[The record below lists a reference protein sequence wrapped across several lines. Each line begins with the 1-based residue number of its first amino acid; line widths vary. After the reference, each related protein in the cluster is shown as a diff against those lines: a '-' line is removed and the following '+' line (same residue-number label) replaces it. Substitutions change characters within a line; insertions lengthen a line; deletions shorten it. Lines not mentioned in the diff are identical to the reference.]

1 MPVDVQTATD
11 SPLPEPERIRRWAE
25 ATLAEVSALWERPLA
40 ANDPSAGAVS
50 RLRSAAAGRSHEGR
64 LGAAELCVRVV
75 DEEESRRLN
84 RDYRHKDAP
93 TNVLSFPAG
102 IDLPDALILGD
113 VVVCAPVVQREADQQ
128 QKPYEH
134 HFAHM
139 VVHGVLH
146 LLGYDHQTDA
156 EASVMEKMEIGILD
170 HFQIGDP
177 YGEG

>member
-11 SPLPEPERIRRWAE
+11 TPIPEPERIRQWAE
-25 ATLAEVSALWERPLA
+25 AALAEASALWERP
-40 ANDPSAGAVS
+40 
-50 RLRSAAAGRSHEGR
+50 SAAAGGSAQFAAGGRSHKG
-64 LGAAELCVRVV
+64 LAAGELCVRVV

-113 VVVCAPVVQREADQQ
+113 VVVCAPVVQREARQQ
-128 QKPYEH
+128 HKPYEH

-156 EASVMEKMEIGILD
+156 EASVMEKMETRILD